1 MDISSIYK
9 LKVVLTTPLIGK
21 KFISI
26 LTDDRLYASIVS
38 CMGSYNNSG
47 KT

>member
-1 MDISSIYK
+1 MDISSTYK
-9 LKVVLTTPLIGK
+9 LKVGLTIPLIGK

-26 LTDDRLYASIVS
+26 VADDRLYASIVT
-38 CMGSYNNSG
+38 CVGSFSNSG